1 MKSLM
6 KVENN
11 ASLLPSPKP
20 LLIVLSGLSGV
31 GKDTVLDELRKSKFP
46 AHICVTATTRAQRP
60 TEKDGVDYY
69 FVSKAKFQEMLTKDE
84 LMENAT
90 VYGNSYGIPKEP
102 VRQALKAGQDVI
114 VRIDVQGAAT
124 IRKKVP
130 QALLVFLVTTTLAEL
145 EKRLKKRRTETAA
158 ELDLRLKT
166 AEKELDS
173 VPMFDYVVVN
183 REGKIDRTITEITAI
198 ITAEKCRAV
207 QRECN
212 I

>member
-1 MKSLM
+1 MALM
-6 KVENN
+6 KRDNN
-11 ASLLPSPKP
+11 ASLCPTPKP

-31 GKDTVLDELRKSKFP
+31 GKDTVLDELRKSKFST
-46 AHICVTATTRAQRP
+46 HICVTATTRPPRP
-60 TEKDGVDYY
+60 GEKDGVDYY
-69 FVSKAKFQEMLTKDE
+69 FVSKAKFQEMLDKDE

-90 VYGNSYGIPKEP
+90 VYGNSYGPPKKP

-114 VRIDVQGAAT
+114 MRIDVQGAAT
-124 IRKKVP
+124 IKKKLP
-130 QALLVFLVTTTLAEL
+130 QAVLIFLVTTTMAEL
-145 EKRLKKRRTETAA
+145 EKRLKKRHTETAA

-173 VPMFDYVVVN
+173 IPLFDYIVVN
-183 REGKIDRTITEITAI
+183 REGKIDRTIADIKAI

-207 QRECN
+207 PRECN